1 MFAIKG
7 NVDTKVMVQNNK
19 EERKKERI
27 FTFEYHC
34 EKRGN
39 GGNGKGTLRSTK
51 LLPLDK
57 EGKAS

>member
-1 MFAIKG
+1 
-7 NVDTKVMVQNNK
+7 MVQNNK